1 MTNRAAHFKQSSV
14 KRAIAAVLAAG
25 LQVERV
31 DIAADGGISVIT
43 GSPNSQPPAMTE
55 LKQWEAKRRARPI

>member
-1 MTNRAAHFKQSSV
+1 MTNRGAHFKQSSV
-14 KRAIAAVLAAG
+14 RRAIAAVRAAG

-31 DIAADGGISVIT
+31 DIAADGSISVVT

-55 LKQWEAKRRARPI
+55 LDQWKAKHRAR